1 MCSWRLSGMPT
12 SKFILYCWMKSFFI
26 FKEVKTMEEMIEH
39 SLNVCEFND
48 FGIISCKFCEN
59 KFYRKDGLKHECFE
73 KFKQE
78 YFRLLSSKL
87 NDVDES
93 SNIIRYCQRTV
104 IFKYF
109 CWSRP
114 AWWPINY
121 EPLILVEK
129 ICIFS
134 VSLTTAVMITRE
146 KYFFSF
152 IITKQNLNSC
162 SAVFGKR
169 DRLFKT
175 LSQISSFEKMI
186 LVIF

>member
-1 MCSWRLSGMPT
+1 
-12 SKFILYCWMKSFFI
+12 
-26 FKEVKTMEEMIEH
+26 MEEMIEH

-48 FGIISCKFCEN
+48 FGIISCKFCET
-59 KFYRKDGLKHECFE
+59 KFYRKDGLKHECFD

-93 SNIIRYCQRTV
+93 GNIIRYCHRTI
-104 IFKYF
+104 IFDIQF
-109 CWSRP
+109 FLLNST
-114 AWWPINY
+114 N
-121 EPLILVEK
+121 LI
-129 ICIFS
+129 IR
-134 VSLTTAVMITRE
+134 RE

-152 IITKQNLNSC
+152 IINKQNLDSC

-175 LSQISSFEKMI
+175 LR
-186 LVIF
+186 